1 LLRDLE
7 AAGEP
12 PELAEAILTALPR
25 LVPHLE
31 QLPPWLARARAL
43 AALGDLA
50 GEAPAALVVAM
61 ADLLPDRLQA
71 IFAWARARGVAVL
84 RPDVNASAVDSKVAD
99 CGVAGAGHGAR
110 GRMLVRLGLVHLPG
124 LDRAAAEVVTRARGD
139 RPFLG
144 RDDLVRRLQ
153 ARVPAATLRHL
164 IGREAAVAG
173 GGEGDAPLS
182 GDGGA
187 VARRDR
193 VPAGGPDVRA
203 LPAAR
208 GGGRP
213 TPLLLPALDTGRD
226 AMQYDLFA
234 SARRSP
240 RIFTAALSRFGIL
253 SLERAI
259 RAPEGSRVRTVG
271 VIRGLRGMVA
281 SGGRRLAAAWLED
294 GDGAADLLLLP
305 SLLEASQDLP
315 LGRPVVL
322 DCRVAGRDGRIQ
334 LMVETAVP
342 LELLSSVAQPA
353 LEIVL
358 PRGFRRVRAL
368 KLRLLKSP
376 GRSPLRVR
384 ARDAERAEAAAGL
397 SRLAVTP
404 DDALLADLRSLVGE
418 DNVYLVGEVAGRAGA
433 A

>member
-1 LLRDLE
+1 
-7 AAGEP
+7 
-12 PELAEAILTALPR
+12 
-25 LVPHLE
+25 
-31 QLPPWLARARAL
+31 
-43 AALGDLA
+43 
-50 GEAPAALVVAM
+50 
-61 ADLLPDRLQA
+61 
-71 IFAWARARGVAVL
+71 
-84 RPDVNASAVDSKVAD
+84 
-99 CGVAGAGHGAR
+99 
-110 GRMLVRLGLVHLPG
+110 
-124 LDRAAAEVVTRARGD
+124 
-139 RPFLG
+139 
-144 RDDLVRRLQ
+144 
-153 ARVPAATLRHL
+153 
-164 IGREAAVAG
+164 
-173 GGEGDAPLS
+173 
-182 GDGGA
+182 
-187 VARRDR
+187 
-193 VPAGGPDVRA
+193 
-203 LPAAR
+203 
-208 GGGRP
+208 
-213 TPLLLPALDTGRD
+213 
-226 AMQYDLFA
+226 MQYDLFA
-234 SARRSP
+234 PARRGP

-253 SLERAI
+253 SLERAV

-305 SLLEASQDLP
+305 ALLEASQDLP

-322 DCRVAGRDGRIQ
+322 DCRVAGREGRIQ
-334 LMVETAVP
+334 LVVETAVP

-384 ARDAERAEAAAGL
+384 ARDAERARAAAGL